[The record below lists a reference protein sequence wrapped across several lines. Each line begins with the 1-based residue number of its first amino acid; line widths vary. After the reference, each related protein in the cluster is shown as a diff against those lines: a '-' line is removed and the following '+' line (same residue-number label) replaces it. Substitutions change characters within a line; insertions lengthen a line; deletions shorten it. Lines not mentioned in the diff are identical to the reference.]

1 MNRSGS
7 RHARWQHSRFVTYLV
22 LRVAAAAAF
31 ILAATVLPHGIPAAL
46 VIVVAGLVAVLTC
59 FGTNAGGPGERA
71 GARPQDRYFDSLMPP
86 QGDWPP
92 YDPTERP
99 EPAPERARDT

>member
-1 MNRSGS
+1 MQRSRQS
-7 RHARWQHSRFVTYLV
+7 TYLGV
-22 LRVAAAAAF
+22 RLMAFVAF
-31 ILAATVLPHGIPAAL
+31 VLAATVLPPGIPAAL
-46 VIVVAGLVAVLTC
+46 VVVAAGLAAVMTC

-92 YDPTERP
+92 YDPGVVDTSPHATSRRP
-99 EPAPERARDT
+99 DAS

>member
-1 MNRSGS
+1 MQRS
-7 RHARWQHSRFVTYLV
+7 RVVTYLAV
-22 LRVAAAAAF
+22 RVCAGLAF
-31 ILAATVLPHGIPAAL
+31 VLAATVLPRGIPAAL
-46 VIVVAGLVAVLTC
+46 VIVVAGLAAVMTC

-92 YDPTERP
+92 YDPGELQMP
-99 EPAPERARDT
+99 PAKRTRTD

>member
-1 MNRSGS
+1 MQRS
-7 RHARWQHSRFVTYLV
+7 RVVTYLV
-22 LRVAAAAAF
+22 VRVCAGVAF
-31 ILAATVLPHGIPAAL
+31 VLAATLLPRGIPAAL
-46 VIVVAGLVAVLTC
+46 VIVAAGLAAVVTC

-92 YDPTERP
+92 YDPGELQTPASERT
-99 EPAPERARDT
+99 RTD

>member
-1 MNRSGS
+1 MQRS
-7 RHARWQHSRFVTYLV
+7 RKATYLSV
-22 LRVAAAAAF
+22 RLGAFVAF
-31 ILAATVLPHGIPAAL
+31 VLAATVLPPGIPAAL
-46 VIVVAGLVAVLTC
+46 VVVAAGLAAVMTC

-92 YDPTERP
+92 YDPGPLPTDPR
-99 EPAPERARDT
+99 

>member
-1 MNRSGS
+1 MQRS
-7 RHARWQHSRFVTYLV
+7 RVVTYLAV
-22 LRVAAAAAF
+22 RVSAGVAF
-31 ILAATVLPHGIPAAL
+31 VLAATVLPRGIPAAL
-46 VIVVAGLVAVLTC
+46 VIVAAGLAAVVTC

-92 YDPTERP
+92 YDPGELPTPAAERT
-99 EPAPERARDT
+99 RTD

>member
-1 MNRSGS
+1 MKRS
-7 RHARWQHSRFVTYLV
+7 RLVTYLAV
-22 LRVAAAAAF
+22 RVCAGVAF
-31 ILAATVLPHGIPAAL
+31 VLAATVLPRGIPAAL
-46 VIVVAGLVAVLTC
+46 VIVAAGLAAVMTC

-92 YDPTERP
+92 YDPAEL
-99 EPAPERARDT
+99 PAPAQERTRTD

>member
-1 MNRSGS
+1 M
-7 RHARWQHSRFVTYLV
+7 TYLV
-22 LRVAAAAAF
+22 VRVCAGVAF
-31 ILAATVLPHGIPAAL
+31 VLAATVLPRGIPAAL
-46 VIVVAGLVAVLTC
+46 VIVVAGLAAVGTC

-92 YDPTERP
+92 YDPGELQMP
-99 EPAPERARDT
+99 PAKPTRTD

>member
-1 MNRSGS
+1 MQSS
-7 RHARWQHSRFVTYLV
+7 RKATYLGV
-22 LRVAAAAAF
+22 RLGAFVAF
-31 ILAATVLPHGIPAAL
+31 VLAATVLPPGIPAAL
-46 VIVVAGLVAVLTC
+46 VVVAAGVAAVMTC

-99 EPAPERARDT
+99 APAPERARDA

>member
-1 MNRSGS
+1 M
-7 RHARWQHSRFVTYLV
+7 TYLV
-22 LRVAAAAAF
+22 VRVCAGVAF
-31 ILAATVLPHGIPAAL
+31 VLAATVLPRGIPAAL
-46 VIVVAGLVAVLTC
+46 VIVVAGLAAVGTC

-92 YDPTERP
+92 YDPGELQMP
-99 EPAPERARDT
+99 PAKRTRTD

>member
-1 MNRSGS
+1 MQRS
-7 RHARWQHSRFVTYLV
+7 RVVTYLV
-22 LRVAAAAAF
+22 VRVGAGVAF
-31 ILAATVLPHGIPAAL
+31 VLAATVLPRGIPAAL
-46 VIVVAGLVAVLTC
+46 VIVAAGLAAVVTC

-92 YDPTERP
+92 YDPGELPTPAAERT
-99 EPAPERARDT
+99 RTD